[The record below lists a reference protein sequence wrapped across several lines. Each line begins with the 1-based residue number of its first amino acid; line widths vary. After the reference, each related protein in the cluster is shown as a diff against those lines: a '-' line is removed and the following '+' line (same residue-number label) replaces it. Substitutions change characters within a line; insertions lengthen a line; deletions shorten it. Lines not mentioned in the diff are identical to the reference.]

1 MKVALTLLFL
11 ISHAFAQSSADYK
24 VLPGKFHKS
33 GSVKVSI
40 LPVPEKFKVQMDY
53 AVKKKDWVP
62 VPAKLLKG
70 KSVMEFPEDFR
81 TETGYQNLEKQKSM
95 TIPKAVLK
103 FVKRADF
110 GNLKN
115 AYFLQVLPTNKKTKI
130 DIVYH
135 PSLPSVGWEKVKIT
149 FISKIPLLNGYVL
162 VAKLKREV
170 QQGNSMF

>member
-1 MKVALTLLFL
+1 MKALFVIL
-11 ISHAFAQSSADYK
+11 IFSSYAYAQSNADYR
-24 VLPGKFHKS
+24 VLAGKLHKS

-40 LPVPEKFKVQMDY
+40 LPTPQKFKVQMDY
-53 AVKKKDWVP
+53 DVKKKDWVP

-70 KSVMEFPEDFR
+70 KSVMEFPEDFK
-81 TETGYQNLEKQKSM
+81 TESGYQNLEKQKSM
-95 TIPKAVLK
+95 TIHKAILK

-115 AYFLQVLPTNKKTKI
+115 AYFLQVLPTNKRTKI

-162 VAKLKREV
+162 VAELK
-170 QQGNSMF
+170 

>member
-1 MKVALTLLFL
+1 MKSLLVFL
-11 ISHAFAQSSADYK
+11 LLSSQAFAQTSADYK
-24 VLPGKFHKS
+24 VLAGKLHKS

-53 AVKKKDWVP
+53 NVKKKDWVP

-70 KSVMEFPEDFR
+70 KTVMEFPEEFK

-95 TIPKAVLK
+95 QIPKAVLK

-115 AYFLQVLPTNKKTKI
+115 AYFLEVLPTNKKTKI

-135 PSLPSVGWEKVKIT
+135 PSLPSVGWEKVQIT
-149 FISKIPLLNGYVL
+149 FISKIPLLNGYEL
-162 VAKLKREV
+162 IAKLK
-170 QQGNSMF
+170 